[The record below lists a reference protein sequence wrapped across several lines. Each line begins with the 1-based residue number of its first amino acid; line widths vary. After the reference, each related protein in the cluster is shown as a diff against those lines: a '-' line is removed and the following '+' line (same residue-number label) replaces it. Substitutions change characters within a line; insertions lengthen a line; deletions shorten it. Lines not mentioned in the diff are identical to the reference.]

1 MGFYIAYNYGL
12 YATLDPIQF
21 TNTATGDYSS
31 LIWNFGDG
39 TFSNE
44 ENPIHTYVQE
54 GNYIVTLTVTYA
66 FGCVYEHT
74 ISLSIEKGY
83 ILVLP
88 TGFTPNNDAVND
100 SYRPVTKGLKNI
112 RFDIYDTWGSLIF
125 SETGDVLQG
134 WDGKIKG
141 VPSENGNYNCKVSA
155 ETFYGKTITVEETF
169 VLIK

>member
-1 MGFYIAYNYGL
+1 MVAFSLSNQAGRAVPFDRRIHKSFARETQVRIAQEMG
-12 YATLDPIQF
+12 
-21 TNTATGDYSS
+21 TAA
-31 LIWNFGDG
+31 GDG
-39 TFSNE
+39 TF
-44 ENPIHTYVQE
+44 TA
-54 GNYIVTLTVTYA
+54 GTA
-66 FGCVYEHT
+66 FSTFHVGVAAGD
-74 ISLSIEKGY
+74 I
-83 ILVLP
+83 
-88 TGFTPNNDAVND
+88 NNDGLND